1 MQRDSLPEWS
11 GCPRRGGRSFAVG
24 IGGGKMDG
32 HGEDRLR
39 GKMVCRTAISAAG
52 FFAMGTGGAA
62 GCLAALAA
70 RRFFGGGSGGA
81 AGFFAA
87 RRFWGGG
94 IGGAAGLPF
103 AARYRIMEERFVW
116 KGRLSCGR
124 SFS

>member
-11 GCPRRGGRSFAVG
+11 GCPRRGGRSFAAG

-39 GKMVCRTAISAAG
+39 GKMVCRTAIGAAG
-52 FFAMGTGGAA
+52 CFAMGTGCAA
-62 GCLAALAA
+62 GCLAAAAAA
-70 RRFFGGGSGGA
+70 RRFL
-81 AGFFAA
+81 
-87 RRFWGGG
+87 GGG

>member
-1 MQRDSLPEWS
+1 MQRNSLPEWS
-11 GCPRRGGRSFAVG
+11 GCPRRGGRSFAAG

-39 GKMVCRTAISAAG
+39 GRIFRDGNGLC
-52 FFAMGTGGAA
+52 GGM
-62 GCLAALAA
+62 
-70 RRFFGGGSGGA
+70 FGGGSGGIFGGGIGGA

-116 KGRLSCGR
+116 KGRLSCRR

>member
-11 GCPRRGGRSFAVG
+11 GCPRRGGRSFAAG

-39 GKMVCRTAISAAG
+39 GKMVCRTAIGAAG
-52 FFAMGTGGAA
+52 CFAMGTGCAA
-62 GCLAALAA
+62 GCLAAAAAGFLAAALAA
-70 RRFFGGGSGGA
+70 RRFL
-81 AGFFAA
+81 
-87 RRFWGGG
+87 GGG

-103 AARYRIMEERFVW
+103 AARYRIMEERCVW
-116 KGRLSCGR
+116 KGRLSCRR